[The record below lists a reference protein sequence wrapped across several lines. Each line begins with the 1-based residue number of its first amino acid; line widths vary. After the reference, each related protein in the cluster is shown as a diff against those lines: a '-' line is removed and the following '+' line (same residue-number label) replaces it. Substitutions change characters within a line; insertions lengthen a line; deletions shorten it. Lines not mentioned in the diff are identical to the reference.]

1 MIDGRYYIGRL
12 IDRGSFGFV
21 YKVVDMQDKKKPLA
35 MKVQPTTHI
44 FQKEIHSLKSI
55 WRRRE
60 TLKLD
65 EKYLKLAKTP

>member
-1 MIDGRYYIGRL
+1 
-12 IDRGSFGFV
+12 
-21 YKVVDMQDKKKPLA
+21 MQDKKLPLA

-65 EKYLKLAKTP
+65 EKYLRLAKTP